1 MGMMTVT
8 LNQKMIFVVDGSDA
22 EEVVHTFE
30 KFRTEEAVQKQNLG

>member
-8 LNQKMIFVVDGSDA
+8 LNQKMIFVVDCSDA